1 MPAVCRP
8 CGRCRSARPRIEPS
22 RRRTAAGK
30 PNVIGSAVGVLILAV
45 LVRGG
50 PSLGLADSK
59 FKIIKGG
66 LLLLGVTVVI
76 WGRES

>member
-1 MPAVCRP
+1 MCRP
-8 CGRCRSARPRIEPS
+8 RGRCRSARPRIAPS

-30 PNVIGSAVGVLILAV
+30 PNVIGTAVSVLILAV

-50 PSLGLADSK
+50 ALLGLADSK
-59 FKIIKGG
+59 FQIIKGG